1 MKFHAYWC
9 YGYCVTRLQQEGEEE
24 KHGQNGRTI
33 FCYNFGQKWYFSE
46 RFSTQLMCCAVKSL
60 KVEIE
65 SKNCISK
72 CMGRIQ
78 IP

>member
-1 MKFHAYWC
+1 MC
-9 YGYCVTRLQQEGEEE
+9 LQQEGEEE
-24 KHGQNGRTI
+24 EEKYGQNGKTI

-46 RFSTQLMCCAVKSL
+46 RFDTQLSFDMCCAVKLL